1 MDRKSGP
8 HRFDRDLKSIDI
20 GSSGSSSLEQDP
32 GLEQPDDLARR
43 YPFAQLA
50 RELVLVRSTVI
61 RGANTIEKCPDVAS
75 STRGPRSEA
84 CCRSCSPSG
93 CRDVRVA
100 GATQREPCLA
110 RRRRPR
116 PWVESTD
123 GQKSQGL
130 THAAMTRMRYDW
142 AIVGDVA
149 QTAKLE
155 YETGRKSLS
164 SRPASVS
171 ARCDA
176 SSLPASVNAS
186 HPFTAPCRIF

>member
-1 MDRKSGP
+1 M
-8 HRFDRDLKSIDI
+8 
-20 GSSGSSSLEQDP
+20 
-32 GLEQPDDLARR
+32 
-43 YPFAQLA
+43 
-50 RELVLVRSTVI
+50 
-61 RGANTIEKCPDVAS
+61 
-75 STRGPRSEA
+75 
-84 CCRSCSPSG
+84 SG
-93 CRDVRVA
+93 CRFLEA
-100 GATQREPCLA
+100 GTQERGLLPVMLA
-110 RRRRPR
+110 IGLPRRSSSWCHTKRALPSAPRRPR

-142 AIVGDVA
+142 SIVGDVA